1 VNLLIISYNPARPS
15 FRQRISCCLDIL
27 HANGINCEVV
37 HYPRDSLSRYRV
49 IRRAAEFDAVYLQ
62 KKTLNV
68 LDAMWFRRYA
78 KNIIFDFDDAV
89 MYDNKYPENK
99 PSRRKHTKPFERTV
113 KLAKMVIAGNSYL
126 AEHAR
131 RFNSNVEILPTGLDT
146 SSYRLK
152 AAPKDDGK
160 VRLVWIGSHST
171 LGYLEQ
177 IKTALEELGSRF
189 DNVVLRIICD
199 EFIHIRNI
207 PIEKCAWSEQTQ
219 IRDLVTSDIGLAPLP
234 DNRFTRGKCGF
245 KILQYSAASLP
256 VIASPVGVNVD
267 YVKEGV
273 NGFLAEGRSD
283 WIEKITRLLKEP
295 GLRKEMGAAGSK
307 EVQQFDFK
315 VLGEELVKLIKR
327 CIEN

>member
-15 FRQRISCCLDIL
+15 FRQRISCYLDIL
-27 HANGINCEVV
+27 RTNGINCEVV
-37 HYPRDSLSRYRV
+37 HYPRGSLARYQV
-49 IRRAAEFDAVYLQ
+49 IRKAAEFDAVYLQ

-78 KNIIFDFDDAV
+78 KNVIFDFDDAV
-89 MYDNKYPENK
+89 MYDNKYPERR

-131 RFNSNVEILPTGLDT
+131 RFNPNVQILPTGLDT
-146 SSYRLK
+146 SAYKLETS
-152 AAPKDDGK
+152 PKDDGK

-177 IKTALEELGSRF
+177 IKPALEEIGSRF

-207 PIEKCAWSEQTQ
+207 NVEKCTWSEQTQ

-234 DNRFTRGKCGF
+234 DNRFTKGKCGF
-245 KILQYSAASLP
+245 KILQYSSACLP

-267 YVKEGV
+267 YIKEGI
-273 NGFLAEGRSD
+273 NGFLAEGRLD
-283 WIEKITRLLKEP
+283 WIEKISRLLKEP
-295 GLRKEMGAAGSK
+295 ELRKKMGIAGSK
-307 EVQQFDFK
+307 EVQRFDFK

-327 CIEN
+327 CVEN